1 MVRLPR
7 PRRFFLA
14 PLAILAGLTAT
25 VVAAPASAQD
35 LPPQPPPPGA
45 PPPPAAAPDPP
56 APSGEPGDLR
66 FRDANA
72 DRVILGSTAET
83 HPKGTFF
90 ISDYEILLL
99 QVGYAITDQLQVS
112 VTGIPPI
119 IQNQPYYFDF
129 GAKLNLV
136 RGDSFRAALTGGFE
150 VVTTGGG
157 SGSGGPYYGGRI
169 GAIGQICFNANGTCR
184 SSLSL
189 NLGTILTSGVNEVL
203 PVYGSAGFIVNVS
216 RLVSLLAEPALLGA
230 LGTGAANIGSGA
242 FFALDYGVRISGGNF
257 GVDLT
262 FLEPVAATTGGF
274 SNPFIL
280 GYPFVVFTYRTDGDA
295 RPPQHAG
302 NMSQRGF

>member
-1 MVRLPR
+1 MLIPLQPR
-7 PRRFFLA
+7 HFLA
-14 PLAILAGLTAT
+14 SLAILAGSTAT
-25 VVAAPASAQD
+25 AASASAQD
-35 LPPQPPPPGA
+35 LPPQPNEPA
-45 PPPPAAAPDPP
+45 PPPPPVAAP
-56 APSGEPGDLR
+56 APSSDDLR

-99 QVGYAITDQLQVS
+99 QLGYAITDELQLQV
-112 VTGIPPI
+112 TGVPPI

-136 RGDSFRAALTGGFE
+136 RGPSFRAAVNGGFD
-150 VVTTGGG
+150 VVTTGG
-157 SGSGGPYYGGRI
+157 SGSGGPYYGGRL

-184 SSLSL
+184 SSVSI
-189 NLGTILTSGVNEVL
+189 NFGTILTSGINEVL
-203 PVYGSAGFIVNVS
+203 PIYGSAGFIINVS

-230 LGTGAANIGSGA
+230 FGTGTDNVSSGA
-242 FFALDYGVRISGGNF
+242 FFAIDYGVRIAGGNF

-262 FLEPVAATTGGF
+262 FLEPVATTAGSF

-280 GYPFVVFTYRTDGDA
+280 GYPFVVFTYRTDGDT
-295 RPPQHAG
+295 RPPPSHAG
-302 NMSQRGF
+302 NMLRRGF

>member
-1 MVRLPR
+1 MLRLR
-7 PRRFFLA
+7 HPRRFLA
-14 PLAILAGLTAT
+14 APALLAGLTAT
-25 VVAAPASAQD
+25 VIATPASAQD
-35 LPPQPPPPGA
+35 LPPQPSEPA
-45 PPPPAAAPDPP
+45 PPPPVAPP
-56 APSGEPGDLR
+56 APAGEAGDLR

-99 QVGYAITDQLQVS
+99 QVGYAITDQLQLS

-136 RGDSFRAALTGGFE
+136 RGPSFRAAVNGGFE
-150 VVTTGGG
+150 IVTTGG
-157 SGSGGPYYGGRI
+157 SGSGGPYYGGRL
-169 GAIGQICFNANGTCR
+169 GAIGQICFNGDGTCR
-184 SSLSL
+184 SSVSL
-189 NLGTILTSGVNEVL
+189 NFGTILTSGINEVL
-203 PVYGSAGFIVNVS
+203 PVYGSAGFIINVS

-230 LGTGAANIGSGA
+230 FGTGATNIGSGA
-242 FFALDYGVRISGGNF
+242 FFAIDYGVRISGGNF
-257 GVDLT
+257 GADLT

-295 RPPQHAG
+295 RPPASHAG
-302 NMSQRGF
+302 NMLERGF